1 MPGPKGVGFVVP
13 EIGEQS
19 ETAVKR
25 HPKALKMIAEWV
37 ATAGFD
43 AAIWTAL
50 ATNFTEKTKKHF
62 SVKAAIRYLKKTP
75 QRCARH
81 RPDVRPECA
90 SGNPNAA
97 SRGYKSALGSTMNV
111 DDLESFIDES
121 IRVAKGHDYYRS
133 P

>member
-62 SVKAAIRYLKKTP
+62 SVKAAIRYLENLHKDAQDTALTYVRNAPREIQTP
-75 QRCARH
+75 LREAIK
-81 RPDVRPECA
+81 VRWGAP
-90 SGNPNAA
+90 
-97 SRGYKSALGSTMNV
+97 
-111 DDLESFIDES
+111 
-121 IRVAKGHDYYRS
+121 
-133 P
+133 